1 MRRTTIPIPARRNTT
16 TASASSCA
24 NSGGSQPT
32 APRARS
38 TAGPVPE
45 VMIGTASRASCARCT
60 RRASSSVRPMAW
72 PILWATTW
80 ARNVVAVVA
89 TTKMTAVQWAM
100 FSGGREDCGEHEDI
114 AVDVGAHATAHALYG

>member
-72 PILWATTW
+72 PIVGNDMGEK
-80 ARNVVAVVA
+80 RRGRGRDNENDGGPVGDVS
-89 TTKMTAVQWAM
+89 Q
-100 FSGGREDCGEHEDI
+100 GGREDCGEHEDI